1 VTDAMSNWT
10 ATNVFSFQF
19 FKEIYSKDSPA
30 LDGYD
35 IDCQFFPYK
44 TQFKSLRE
52 VLNMSPQRAR
62 LDYGSDPWY
71 VGW

>member
-1 VTDAMSNWT
+1 MSSSFY
-10 ATNVFSFQF
+10 FSNRFIQ
-19 FKEIYSKDSPA
+19 KISA
-30 LDGYD
+30 LDGYE

-44 TQFKSLRE
+44 TEFRSLRE